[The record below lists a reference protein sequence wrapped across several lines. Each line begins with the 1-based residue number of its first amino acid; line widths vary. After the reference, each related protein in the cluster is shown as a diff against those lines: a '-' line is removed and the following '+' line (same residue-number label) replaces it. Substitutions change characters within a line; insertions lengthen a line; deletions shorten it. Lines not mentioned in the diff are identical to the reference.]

1 MYTTDL
7 VCGVPWCLPEAKA
20 NTLGKN
26 TASTLGLK
34 EFLPMYFQGI
44 WIHSQKSN
52 AHTKSKYHE
61 QKPAETDSR
70 IRPAKTQTSAHPF
83 LPEAAEIKCNH
94 SLTEQFN
101 LSYPEMPTALSSP
114 FCKKYQQYL
123 SPPWPLFS
131 GRTKLQRDL
140 SKHSRWSL
148 STADKMGSSLTFY
161 TLLPLMKPDTQMF
174 FSIFLT
180 PTNATPWISKTHI
193 YVKGVIKKYGECSNK
208 KIL

>member
-7 VCGVPWCLPEAKA
+7 VWGVPWCLPEAKA

-34 EFLPMYFQGI
+34 EFLQMYFQGI

-70 IRPAKTQTSAHPF
+70 IRPAKTQTSARPF

-101 LSYPEMPTALSSP
+101 LSYLEVPTALSSL
-114 FCKKYQQYL
+114 L
-123 SPPWPLFS
+123 SVRSIISTFHHLGRYPL
-131 GRTKLQRDL
+131 DIL
-140 SKHSRWSL
+140 SSKVTFA
-148 STADKMGSSLTFY
+148 STADGVWALQIKWDHHWRS
-161 TLLPLMKPDTQMF
+161 TLCF
-174 FSIFLT
+174 
-180 PTNATPWISKTHI
+180 
-193 YVKGVIKKYGECSNK
+193 C
-208 KIL
+208 